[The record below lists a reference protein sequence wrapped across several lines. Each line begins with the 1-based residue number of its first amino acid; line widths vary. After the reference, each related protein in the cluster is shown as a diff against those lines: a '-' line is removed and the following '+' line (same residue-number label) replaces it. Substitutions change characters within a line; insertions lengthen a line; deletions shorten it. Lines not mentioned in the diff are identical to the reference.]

1 MNEEWRDIKG
11 YEGLYQVSNLGRVKS
26 LRYKRGKQEKVLDGW
41 ITKER
46 YRMVSFY
53 KDNKRKDYLVHRL
66 VAEAFI
72 PNPDNKPFI
81 DHIDTNRTNNKID
94 NLRWAT
100 QKENCNNDI
109 SKKKYI
115 DSSKR
120 LYISGKS
127 NKIIG
132 AKGKDNPR
140 SKKIIQLTLNNE
152 PIKIWDSVREVGR
165 HGFLSSCVG
174 HCCRGK
180 RKTHKGFKWM
190 YLSDYEE
197 MIK

>member
-1 MNEEWRDIKG
+1 MSEEWRDIKG

-26 LRYKRGKQEKVLDGW
+26 LRYKRGKQEKILDGW
-41 ITKER
+41 ISKEG
-46 YRMVSFY
+46 YRKVSFY

-66 VAEAFI
+66 VAESFI
-72 PNPDNKPFI
+72 PNPNNKPFI

-100 QKENCNNDI
+100 QKENCNNVI
-109 SKKKYI
+109 SKKNYV
-115 DSSKR
+115 DSSKQ

-127 NKIIG
+127 NRIIG